1 MVSAQIKWFFLLE
14 FIKVVFSANSNCFT
28 CNDVSNMHL
37 CSITT
42 TTCGDGEECY
52 LEKVTTENLEVHINA
67 GCRSKQ
73 VCDILASLGGR
84 RRDIVN
90 CAECCVNPPGAS
102 EPCNSRLC
110 GQQPLVTTVSPSAVP
125 GLKCMSCH
133 HALSIHECRKTTV
146 DCQHNEECYFES
158 VTTTDLKVKFNAGC
172 RSRAV
177 CNLMSSLGP
186 KIGKRDLV
194 NCAECCSDPPD
205 SDGPC
210 NTRLCGESSAPRC
223 LVCNGLQTSRAD
235 CKSSAICPQNQTCY
249 NGVRIVG
256 SSSLQYVYGCE
267 EEQTCQAFAKNYHHY
282 HNNQHVGRSVPDR
295 SASGRSVSND
305 GGVIVCD
312 SCCKDDMCN
321 AQDCFA
327 LLKNMTVNM
336 FDTTQM
342 QTGNVIG

>member
-1 MVSAQIKWFFLLE
+1 MVAAQIRWFFLWW
-14 FIKVVFSANSNCFT
+14 IIGVVISVNRLCFR
-28 CNDVSNMHL
+28 CNGVSSMRL
-37 CSITT
+37 CNTT
-42 TTCGDGEECY
+42 ATCGDNEECY
-52 LEKVTTENLEVHINA
+52 LERVTKSDLQVIFSA
-67 GCRSKQ
+67 GCRSKT
-73 VCDILASLGGR
+73 VCQIMATLSGNPR
-84 RRDIVN
+84 RRDLVN
-90 CAECCVNPPGAS
+90 CAQCCVNPPGAS

-133 HALSIHECRKTTV
+133 HALSVHECKKTTV
-146 DCQHNEECYFES
+146 DCQHHEECYFES
-158 VTTTDLKVKFNAGC
+158 VTTSDRKVKFNAGC

-194 NCAECCSDPPD
+194 NCAECCSGPPD
-205 SDGPC
+205 REGPC

-223 LVCNGLQTSRAD
+223 LVCNGLQSSRAD
-235 CKSSAICPQNQTCY
+235 CQTSAICPQNQTCY

-267 EEQTCQAFAKNYHHY
+267 EEQTCQAFAENYHHY
-282 HNNQHVGRSVPDR
+282 HNNQHV
-295 SASGRSVSND
+295 GRSVSND

-327 LLKNMTVNM
+327 LLKK
-336 FDTTQM
+336 
-342 QTGNVIG
+342 ISAYKSWCLI